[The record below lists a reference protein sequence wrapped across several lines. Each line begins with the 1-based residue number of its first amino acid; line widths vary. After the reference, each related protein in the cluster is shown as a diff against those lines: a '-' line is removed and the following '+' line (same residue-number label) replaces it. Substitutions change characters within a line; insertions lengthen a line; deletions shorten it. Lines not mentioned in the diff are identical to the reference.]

1 MKKFLSILLA
11 VVLVASVSAV
21 SFGAITYNHA
31 DGISYSVST
40 DTPTCEEAIEA
51 CGGTVGEDTQTV
63 YFQLPADDP
72 EHDDRTWT
80 NENSVLPGSDHV
92 EVCVYWWGKGVGT
105 TWPDDLTDGK
115 DVAQVWVGYRAT
127 LVDPANRIY
136 RAVVPNDG
144 GSACI
149 VWNNGVNAGM
159 DETAPIFKY
168 GRQLQDINIEGGEEG
183 DDFCYDNL
191 PEGTPNEDDCD
202 GCITVANWSR
212 STPNNLTHIPSYGAD
227 WYIYYGNGCYG
238 KYNTDSDNFES
249 VQHNCCNPEHHHCD
263 VNLDE
268 TVDATDVV
276 AMQRDIVELQALSE
290 EGAKFTDVDGDGEF
304 SIMDA
309 TRIQRFLAEMCNID
323 GSKAYEAAKN
333 AYLDYASAQP
343 E

>member
-31 DGISYSVST
+31 NGISYTVST

-51 CGGTVGEDTQTV
+51 CGGTVGEGTQTV
-63 YFQLPADDP
+63 YFQLPAEDP
-72 EHDDRTWT
+72 NDPNKNWT
-80 NENSVLPGSDHV
+80 NEFNILPGTDYDA
-92 EVCVYWWGKGVGT
+92 VCVYWFGKGIGT
-105 TWPDDLTDGK
+105 TWPNELTDGDK
-115 DVAQVWVGYRAT
+115 VVQVWCGYRAT

-144 GSACI
+144 GSAEI
-149 VWNNGVNAGM
+149 LWNNGVNAGM
-159 DETAPIFKY
+159 DKDAPIFKY
-168 GRQLQDINIEGGEEG
+168 GRQLQNLNIEGGEEG
-183 DDFCYDNL
+183 DDLCYDNL
-191 PEGTPNEDDCD
+191 PEGTPDPDCCE
-202 GCITVANWSR
+202 GCITIPNFSR
-212 STPNNLTHIPSYGAD
+212 SSTNQLTGFDNFGAD

-333 AYLDYASAQP
+333 AYLDYADAQP